1 MGILNRSHLQAILDD
16 VVGGVWATDSEDVI
30 RYANRS
36 VGEFFGLKHDEIIDQ
51 PLAQV
56 FPDDAL
62 QRFEPF
68 YQRAK
73 QNHCR
78 LRYGPIPLITATGRR
93 SLQAGWLMP
102 LDSHDEHGDE
112 VFDGMICIFERV
124 EEVGEVED
132 NDRRLRRAVA
142 EGTRNREALRESEE
156 KLRNLREKFRELRAL
171 QETTAERLHRDAQV
185 QHLHKLES
193 LGMLAG
199 GIAHDFNN
207 LLVGIL
213 GNADLALMEMDT
225 QAPGRDNVEAV
236 KKAANRASDLVNQLL
251 AYSGKGSFRIQRLDL
266 NAVIQDIAPLLE
278 VSIPKSIR
286 LHLDLCDHLPAVEAD
301 VNQVRQVVMNLIT
314 NAAEAI
320 GDQEGIIRIGSG
332 SRPHSAIDDGEAC
345 VLEPSRA
352 CDHVFVTVSD
362 SGAGMD
368 RATRER
374 IFDPFF
380 TTKFAG
386 RGLGMAAVL
395 GIVRGHSGAIQ
406 VDSEQG
412 EGTTITILLP
422 ADPAAVLAEPSEA
435 PAAADQSRFTGTV
448 LLVEDEEEVRQ
459 VASRMLRRCGLN
471 VITADDGMAGVTT
484 FSEFSDEIA
493 LVLLDTTM
501 PRLSGEQALR
511 AMRRIRPDVRIILTS
526 GYGKEDALTRFS
538 DLAPDA
544 FLQKPY
550 SFSALIRS
558 LQAVLPRS
566 AESRA

>member
-1 MGILNRSHLQAILDD
+1 MGILDRSHLQAILDN

-36 VGEFFGLKHDEIIDQ
+36 VDEFFGLKHDEIIDR
-51 PLAQV
+51 PLAEV

-68 YQRAK
+68 YQRARR
-73 QNHCR
+73 NHCR
-78 LRYGPIPLITATGRR
+78 LRYGPIPLITTTGRR
-93 SLQAGWLMP
+93 SMHAGWLMP
-102 LDSHDEHGDE
+102 LDGHGKHGDQ
-112 VFDGMICIFERV
+112 VFDGMICIFEK
-124 EEVGEVED
+124 VED
-132 NDRRLRRAVA
+132 SNRRLRHAVA
-142 EGTRNREALRESEE
+142 EGNRNREALCESEE
-156 KLRNLREKFRELRAL
+156 KLRSLEKKFRELSAL

-251 AYSGKGSFRIQRLDL
+251 AYSGKGTFRIQRLDL

-278 VSIPKSIR
+278 VSIPKTIR

-332 SRPHSAIDDGEAC
+332 SRPYNAIGNGEAC

-368 RATRER
+368 RATRKR

-395 GIVRGHSGAIQ
+395 GILRGHSGAIQ

-422 ADPAAVLAEPSEA
+422 ADPAAVLTEPSET
-435 PAAADQSRFTGTV
+435 PAAADRSRFTGTI

-459 VASRMLRRCGLN
+459 VARRMLRRCGLD

-484 FSEFSDEIA
+484 FSEFSDEIT
-493 LVLLDTTM
+493 LVLLDATM

-526 GYGKEDALTRFS
+526 GYSEEDALARFL

-566 AESRA
+566 AESHA